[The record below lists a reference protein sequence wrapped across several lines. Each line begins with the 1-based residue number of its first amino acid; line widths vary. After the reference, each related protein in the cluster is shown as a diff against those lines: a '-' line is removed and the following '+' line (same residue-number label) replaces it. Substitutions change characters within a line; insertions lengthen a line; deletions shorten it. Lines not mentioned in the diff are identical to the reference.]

1 LNNVFKENLT
11 KSRLNILGK
20 FGQAP
25 GTVGKPWM
33 SHVGKPWMS
42 QVS

>member
-20 FGQAP
+20 FGQAL
-25 GTVGKPWM
+25 GTVGKTLDE
-33 SHVGKPWMS
+33 SGFLK
-42 QVS
+42 